1 MAIQTPASSQSKAL
15 VTRPGPKLIPKGNQ
29 GEEKSDQPVGSSL
42 AY

>member
-15 VTRPGPKLIPKGNQ
+15 VTRPRPTLIPKGSQ
-29 GEEKSDQPVGSSL
+29 GEEKSDRPVGSSL